1 MGFRSAFITTILLSG
16 VLCWR
21 AWSSPCA
28 LIQIPTADV
37 IDKNQCYLD
46 TAITPNSGDGDFLSD
61 CVFESCFGVKD
72 GLECGFDFVTNS
84 VGEGAFFFK
93 QHIRKHSKWTAAF
106 GVNGIGVQDI
116 SLNPYIVF
124 SSNTKPFRTHLGMDY
139 IEDEC
144 RIMLGAERVVSDR
157 FTLLADWISGSDGAW
172 SAGFNYTFGRDD
184 AFGLMAGVIKSRSDG
199 DSYLY
204 INIGRSFQF

>member
-1 MGFRSAFITTILLSG
+1 MIRGLFAAILLT
-16 VLCWR
+16 VALCCQS
-21 AWSSPCA
+21 WSAPCA

-37 IDKNQCYLD
+37 IDKNQCYID
-46 TAITPNSGDGDFLSD
+46 TAITPNSGDGGFLSD

-72 GLECGFDFVTNS
+72 GFECGFDFATDS
-84 VGEGAFFFK
+84 VGEGVFFLK

-106 GVNGIGVQDI
+106 GINGIGLQDI
-116 SLNPYIVF
+116 SLNPYIMF
-124 SSNTKPFRTHLGMDY
+124 SSDTEPVRAHIGVDY

-144 RIMLGAERVVSDR
+144 RVMLGVERAVSDR
-157 FTLLADWISGSDGAW
+157 FTLIADWISGADGAW
-172 SAGFNYTFGRDD
+172 SAGFNYTFGREDEW
-184 AFGLMAGVIKSRSDG
+184 GLMAGVIKSRSDD